1 MDRFALYKTSGSNL
15 YLKDEVT
22 WERRVLLRYKISF
35 TCWAFHNE
43 LESKADRMDDHN
55 IVFFENYVKKIH

>member
-1 MDRFALYKTSGSNL
+1 M
-15 YLKDEVT
+15 
-22 WERRVLLRYKISF
+22 LRYKISF
-35 TCWAFHNE
+35 TYWAFHNE